1 MKKRRTGLLLLMV
14 GVLALF
20 LLTGCKGKL
29 LPEGMDEETL
39 ISAGQEVADLLM
51 DGEYQQVYDRF
62 REDIR
67 ENLTVDNVKNLM
79 ETGTEGAGDFKKV
92 KDTLATGSTEGEDH
106 GIAVIYCEYT
116 KENVRFR
123 VAFDPDMN
131 LIGLEIGQN

>member
-1 MKKRRTGLLLLMV
+1 MKKRRTGLLLLLA

-20 LLTGCKGKL
+20 LLAGCEGKP
-29 LPEGMDEETL
+29 LPDGMDEETL
-39 ISAGQEVADLLM
+39 LTAGQEVVDQLQA
-51 DGEYQQVYDRF
+51 GEYQQVYDRF
-62 REDIR
+62 REDIQ
-67 ENLTVDNVKNLM
+67 EQLTVDNVKNLM
-79 ETGTEGAGDFKKV
+79 ESETDGAGDFKKV
-92 KDTLATGSTEGEDH
+92 KDTLATGSSEGEDH

>member
-1 MKKRRTGLLLLMV
+1 MKKRRTGLLLMLV

-20 LLTGCKGKL
+20 LLTGCKGKP
-29 LPEGMDEETL
+29 LPDGMDEEIL
-39 ISAGQEVADLLM
+39 LSAGQEVVDLLM
-51 DGEYQQVYDRF
+51 EADYQQVYDRF

-79 ETGTEGAGDFKKV
+79 ESETKGAGDFKKV

-106 GIAVIYCEYT
+106 GIAVIYCEYS

-123 VAFDPDMN
+123 VAFDPDLN

>member
-1 MKKRRTGLLLLMV
+1 MKKRCTGLALLFA
-14 GVLALF
+14 GVLAL
-20 LLTGCKGKL
+20 LMLSGCEGRP

-39 ISAGQEVADLLM
+39 LSGGQEVVEQLM
-51 DGEYQQVYDRF
+51 QGDYQQVYDRF

-67 ENLTVDNVKNLM
+67 AGLTVDNVKNLM
-79 ETGTEGAGDFKKV
+79 ETGVDGAGDFKKI
-92 KDTLATGSTEGEDH
+92 KDTLATGSTEGEEH

-116 KENVRFR
+116 KEDVRYR

>member
-1 MKKRRTGLLLLMV
+1 MKKRRTGLLLLIL
-14 GVLALF
+14 GVLTLF
-20 LLTGCKGKL
+20 LLAGCEGKP
-29 LPEGMDEETL
+29 LPDGMDEETL
-39 ISAGQEVADLLM
+39 LSAGQEVADLLIEG
-51 DGEYQQVYDRF
+51 DYQQVYDRF

-67 ENLTVDNVKNLM
+67 ETLTVDNVKNLM
-79 ETGTEGAGDFKKV
+79 ETGVEGAGDFKKV
-92 KDTLATGSTEGEDH
+92 KDTLATGSTEGEEH

>member
-1 MKKRRTGLLLLMV
+1 MKKRQTGRLLLIV

-20 LLTGCKGKL
+20 ILAGC
-29 LPEGMDEETL
+29 
-39 ISAGQEVADLLM
+39 AGE
-51 DGEYQQVYDRF
+51 
-62 REDIR
+62 
-67 ENLTVDNVKNLM
+67 
-79 ETGTEGAGDFKKV
+79 FKKV
-92 KDTLATGSTEGEDH
+92 KDTLTTGSTEGEDH

>member
-1 MKKRRTGLLLLMV
+1 MKKRRTGLLFLLT
-14 GVLALF
+14 GVLAL
-20 LLTGCKGKL
+20 LLLSGCEGKP
-29 LPEGMDEETL
+29 LPDGMDEETL
-39 ISAGQEVADLLM
+39 LSAGQEVAQQLM
-51 DGEYQQVYDRF
+51 DEEYQAVYDRF

-67 ENLTVDNVKNLM
+67 ETLTVDNVKNLM
-79 ETGTEGAGDFKKV
+79 ETGVEGAGDFKKV
-92 KDTLATGSTEGEDH
+92 KDTLATGSTEGEAH

>member
-1 MKKRRTGLLLLMV
+1 MKKRQTGLLLLIV
-14 GVLALF
+14 GVLTLF
-20 LLTGCKGKL
+20 LLAGCEGKP
-29 LPEGMDEETL
+29 LPEGMDEDTL
-39 ISAGQEVADLLM
+39 LSAGQEVADLLIE
-51 DGEYQQVYDRF
+51 GEYQQVYDRF
-62 REDIR
+62 RDDIR

-79 ETGTEGAGDFKKV
+79 VTGIEGAGEFKKV
-92 KDTLATGSTEGEDH
+92 KDTLTTGSTEGEDH

>member
-1 MKKRRTGLLLLMV
+1 MKKRRTGLLLLIL
-14 GVLALF
+14 GVLTLF
-20 LLTGCKGKL
+20 LLAGCEGKP
-29 LPEGMDEETL
+29 LPDGMDEETL
-39 ISAGQEVADLLM
+39 LSAGQEVTDLLIEG
-51 DGEYQQVYDRF
+51 DYQQVYDRF

-67 ENLTVDNVKNLM
+67 ETLTVDNVKNLM
-79 ETGTEGAGDFKKV
+79 ETGVEGAGDFKKV
-92 KDTLATGSTEGEDH
+92 KDTLATGSTEGEEH